1 MFCEEDTELSRNFIN
16 IFIHVII
23 WYEDVEKYFVTIV
36 VLVFQK
42 ENILSKNMEVITI
55 IHLVTENIASLKTF
69 LHENELFEKIIK

>member
-16 IFIHVII
+16 IFMHVII
-23 WYEDVEKYFVTIV
+23 LHVEVEKYFVTIV

-42 ENILSKNMEVITI
+42 ENILSENMEVVTI

-69 LHENELFEKIIK
+69 LHENELFEKMIK